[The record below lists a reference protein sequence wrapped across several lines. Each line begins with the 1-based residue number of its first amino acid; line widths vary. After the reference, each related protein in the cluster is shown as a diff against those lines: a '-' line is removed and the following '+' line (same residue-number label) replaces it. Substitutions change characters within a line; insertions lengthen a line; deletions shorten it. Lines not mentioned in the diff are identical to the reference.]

1 MFSDQVVELSL
12 SESDDADKVS
22 LTRSKS
28 GDDDDDDEELQL
40 SDESPIVDDLD
51 LEELM
56 KQKQLLQ
63 AKLQLTTSDIQS
75 LSSSCSNENDV
86 EIICLDDSSDE
97 TTTAAATFTAKRNVV
112 LTSKSDEVSIA

>member
-28 GDDDDDDEELQL
+28 GDDDDELQL